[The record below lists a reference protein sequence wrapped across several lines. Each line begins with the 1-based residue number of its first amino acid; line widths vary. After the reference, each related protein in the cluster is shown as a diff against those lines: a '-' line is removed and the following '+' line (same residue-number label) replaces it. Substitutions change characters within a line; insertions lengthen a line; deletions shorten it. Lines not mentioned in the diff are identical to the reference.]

1 MGLQENLLRGIYAYG
16 KYNYPLVFF
25 LSLIIVII
33 GCIIYDITVKFE
45 LLIVHK
51 FRNEVLHAFFSPC
64 D

>member
-1 MGLQENLLRGIYAYG
+1 MRMVNIITLS
-16 KYNYPLVFF
+16 FSF
-25 LSLIIVII
+25 SSLIIVII

-51 FRNEVLHAFFSPC
+51 FCNEVLRAFFSPC